1 MNTDLDNEQDL
12 VDSFER
18 GEWRSVPNAAEE
30 IARFGAMA
38 RANFAQNNEIKVLLS
53 ASDIRNLQ
61 TKAADEG
68 MPYEALMAS
77 VLHKFGAGRLVEAR

>member
-1 MNTDLDNEQDL
+1 MSNDLDSEQVL
-12 VDSFER
+12 IDSYER
-18 GEWRSVPNAAEE
+18 GEWRSVSNVKEE

-38 RANFAQNNEIKVLLS
+38 RANLAQDNEIKVRLS

-61 TKAADEG
+61 IKAADEG
-68 MPYEALMAS
+68 MPYEALMTS